1 MSPRPRRSSAVALV
15 SVIVAALAVLAGTT
29 AAASA
34 RGAATSVR
42 AASSQ
47 ITIALPSAVPAFDPQ
62 KYDRIY
68 LRAVTDNIYES
79 LLARDSGGALYPL
92 LAAAMPKQLNPT
104 TWQFKIR
111 KGIKFT
117 NGEPMN
123 ARAAAYSI
131 GRIANPSFNSELLS
145 LVDSIKT
152 VHVVDAY
159 TLNVV
164 TKTPDVLLPA
174 RMPVIKIIPPNYSKT
189 STFLKKPQG
198 TGPYLYVSGAGLGPI
213 TLKRNP
219 NYWGKKT
226 ATIQTI
232 RIRAIPDLST
242 RISALKA
249 GEVNL
254 VTVLPPDSAKSVPK
268 VATAV
273 GFENPTV
280 VLNTTFGI
288 TKDVRVRKALNLA
301 IDKNAIANSLFAG
314 FAAVSKCQPL
324 SPSSFGYNDA
334 LKPYA
339 YDPNQAKSLLKAAG
353 ADGKSVTLISS
364 DVFTNGPQLAQ
375 VIASFWTAVGLK
387 VNMQVPQFNDYLKD
401 LFAKGTDHPDAVYV
415 STSSDLLDASSAS
428 RQLTSDGVQSA
439 YANPAVD
446 KLFTQA
452 EGTADQTKRKSLY
465 ASALK
470 TACNDAALIDLIT
483 PKDIYGTSK
492 NLQWTPRFDGS
503 LLYATMKLK

>member
-1 MSPRPRRSSAVALV
+1 VALV
-15 SVIVAALAVLAGTT
+15 SVLVAALAVLAGTT

-34 RGAATSVR
+34 RETAAGVR
-42 AASSQ
+42 AAASQ

-79 LLARDSGGALYPL
+79 LLARDNSGALYPL
-92 LAAAMPKQLNPT
+92 LASAMPKQLNPT

-152 VHVVDAY
+152 VHVVNAY

-174 RMPVIKIIPPNYSKT
+174 RMPVIKVIPPKYSKT

-213 TLKRNP
+213 ALKRNP
-219 NYWGKKT
+219 SYWGKKT

-232 RIRAIPDLST
+232 RVRAIPDLST

-280 VLNTTFGI
+280 VLNTGFGI
-288 TKDVRVRKALNLA
+288 TKNVNVRKALNLA
-301 IDKNAIANSLFAG
+301 IDKNAIAKSLFG
-314 FAAVSKCQPL
+314 GYAAVSNCQPL
-324 SPSSFGYNDA
+324 SPSSFGYNTS
-334 LKPYA
+334 LKPYP
-339 YDPNQAKSLLKAAG
+339 YDPNQARSLLKAAG
-353 ADGKSVTLISS
+353 ADGKTITLISS

-375 VIASFWTAVGLK
+375 VIASYWTAVGLK

-401 LFAKGTDHPDAVYV
+401 LFAKGADHPDAVYV

-428 RQLTSDGVQSA
+428 RQLTSSGVQSA
-439 YANPAVD
+439 YSNPAVD
-446 KLFTQA
+446 RLFTQA

-470 TACNDAALIDLIT
+470 TACNDAALINLIT

-503 LLYATMKLK
+503 LQYATMKLK

>member
-1 MSPRPRRSSAVALV
+1 VALI
-15 SVIVAALAVLAGTT
+15 SLLVAALAVLAGTS

-34 RGAATSVR
+34 HGTATGAR
-42 AASSQ
+42 AAASQ

-79 LLARDSGGALYPL
+79 LLARDASGALYPQ
-92 LAAAMPKQLNPT
+92 LAAALPKQLNAT
-104 TWQFKIR
+104 TWQFTIR

-117 NGEPMN
+117 NGEPMD

-131 GRIANPSFNSELLS
+131 GRIANPAFNSELLS
-145 LVDSIKT
+145 LVDSIQT
-152 VHVVDAY
+152 VHVVNRY

-164 TKTPDVLLPA
+164 TKSPDLP
-174 RMPVIKIIPPNYSKT
+174 PKYSKT
-189 STFLKKPQG
+189 SAFLRKPQG
-198 TGPYLYVSGAGLGPI
+198 TGPYLYVSGSGLGPI
-213 TLKRNP
+213 ILKRNP

-232 RIRAIPDLST
+232 RVRAIPDLST

-280 VLNTTFGI
+280 VLNTGFGI
-288 TKDVRVRKALNLA
+288 TKDARVRKALNLA
-301 IDKNAIANSLFAG
+301 IDKNAIAKSLFAG
-314 FAAVSKCQPL
+314 YAAVSKCQPL
-324 SPSSFGYNDA
+324 SPSSFGYNTS

-339 YDPNQAKSLLKAAG
+339 YDPNQARSLLKAAG
-353 ADGKSVTLISS
+353 ADGKSITLISS

-375 VIASFWTAVGLK
+375 VIASFWSAVGLK
-387 VNMQVPQFNDYLKD
+387 VNMSVPQFNDYLKD
-401 LFAKGTDHPDAVYV
+401 LFAKGADHPDAVYV
-415 STSSDLLDASSAS
+415 STSSDLLDASSAA
-428 RQLTSDGVQSA
+428 RQLTTDGVQSA
-439 YANPAVD
+439 YSNATVD
-446 KLFTQA
+446 RLFTQA
-452 EGTADQTKRKSLY
+452 AGTADQTKRKDLY

-470 TACNDAALIDLIT
+470 TACNDAALINLIT

-492 NLQWTPRFDGS
+492 NLQWTPRYDGA